1 MNRLFFRGEFMKLK
15 HSLVFIALLST
26 TPYVADAAEANTNT
40 TPVGAKLAGATEAG
54 ATEAGATEA
63 KLAVATEA
71 GKNNAQQDNACQF
84 DIKFASKPQKKQ
96 QTIQASPTVSMDIT
110 QFIATN
116 TVKAAKIASN
126 VTCQHLI
133 GHSYTGSQQEWAG
146 FIDSGI
152 KGLLKAGVTDIQFT
166 KVGSNDAAYKGTFD
180 NMEYIFTGDN
190 GGNKQVIY
198 NLTVLDK
205 PNNQVITLSVS
216 GNEKVTQEI
225 QDEYQRLVNSF
236 SL

>member
-1 MNRLFFRGEFMKLK
+1 MKLK
-15 HSLVFIALLST
+15 HSLIFIALLST
-26 TPYVADAAEANTNT
+26 TTVAATTPVAGA
-40 TPVGAKLAGATEAG
+40 TPVGAKLAGANNAG
-54 ATEAGATEA
+54 ANNAGAKKDGEKEA
-63 KLAVATEA
+63 TA
-71 GKNNAQQDNACQF
+71 NNACQF
-84 DIKFASKPQKKQ
+84 DIKFASKPQQKNQ
-96 QTIQASPTVSMDIT
+96 SIQASPTVSMDLT
-110 QFIATN
+110 QF
-116 TVKAAKIASN
+116 VAKQVEKGAVIASN

-152 KGLLKAGVTDIQFT
+152 KGLIQAGVADIQFT
-166 KVGSNDAAYKGTFD
+166 KVGTNDAAYKGTLD
-180 NMEYIFTGDN
+180 NMEYVFTGDN
-190 GGNKQVIY
+190 GGNKQVIH

-236 SL
+236 KP

>member
-1 MNRLFFRGEFMKLK
+1 MNQLFFRGELMKLK
-15 HSLVFIALLST
+15 HSLLFIALLST
-26 TPYVADAAEANTNT
+26 TAIAANT
-40 TPVGAKLAGATEAG
+40 TPVLAGANKPSANKTNAHEA
-54 ATEAGATEA
+54 
-63 KLAVATEA
+63 
-71 GKNNAQQDNACQF
+71 NACQF
-84 DIKFASKPQKKQ
+84 DIKFASKPQQKN

-110 QFIATN
+110 QFVAKQAT
-116 TVKAAKIASN
+116 KGAYIASN
-126 VTCQHLI
+126 VTCQHLT

-166 KVGSNDAAYKGTFD
+166 KVGADDAAYKGTLD
-180 NMEYIFTGDN
+180 NIEYIFTGDN
-190 GGNKQVIY
+190 GGNKQVIH
-198 NLTVLDK
+198 NLAVLDK
-205 PNNQVITLSVS
+205 TNNQVITLSVS